1 MFKGLGLCLFILI
14 ATGCTSFHGSRDSAV
29 PYVELAEKQLAAG
42 QAPQALSTLLKGEK
56 VEPDHPL
63 IHNQLG
69 LTYFV
74 FGKYD
79 KSAEHFQ
86 RAIRLDDKLT
96 EAHNNY
102 ARTLIELKE
111 YNDARAQLDIV
122 VNDLTYLK
130 QALAYSNYG
139 LSYFREGK
147 YQNAIPWL
155 QKSIAMNKTNCLA
168 YTTYGRSLY
177 ELKDY
182 RGAIPVFDVA
192 IHLCKK
198 SNFDEA
204 HYYAALTY
212 FKSGDKTKGVA
223 LMNET
228 LLLYPDG
235 PYQKKAQSMVELMR
249 LNKSG
254 L

>member
-1 MFKGLGLCLFILI
+1 MLRIFGALALLLSVASCGHFK
-14 ATGCTSFHGSRDSAV
+14 ASKDSAV
-29 PYVELAEKQLAAG
+29 PYIELAEKQLAAG
-42 QAPQALSTLLKGEK
+42 QTPQALSTLLKGES
-56 VEPDHPL
+56 VDPDNPL

-74 FGKYD
+74 FVKYEKAAD
-79 KSAEHFQ
+79 HFR
-86 RAIRLDDKLT
+86 RAVHIDEKLS
-96 EAHNNY
+96 EARNNY
-102 ARTLIELKE
+102 ARTLIELKQ
-111 YNDARAQLDIV
+111 YSDARAQLEVV

-130 QALAYSNYG
+130 QSLAYSNYG
-139 LSYFREGK
+139 LAYFREGQYK
-147 YQNAIPWL
+147 KAIPWL
-155 QKSIAMNKTNCLA
+155 QKSIAANKNNCLT

-182 RGAIPVFDVA
+182 RGALPVFDVA
-192 IHLCKK
+192 VHLCRK

-204 HYYAALTY
+204 HYFAALTY
-212 FKSGDKTKGVA
+212 FKSGDKTRGVS

-235 PYQKKAQSMVELMR
+235 PYQKKAQSMLELMR
-249 LNKSG
+249 LNKTG